1 MLTEIQGYVPESRFC
16 LVSVDVKKQ
25 NKCRQNT
32 KHFPETSF
40 SLVSADVFR
49 PTCRGDGNTKF
60 RSGNKG
66 FSALFYISGSF
77 STRYSSSF
85 FFITGQVNML

>member
-16 LVSVDVKKQ
+16 LVSVDVKNK
-25 NKCRQNT
+25 NKCKQNT
-32 KHFPETSF
+32 KNFPETSF

-60 RSGNKG
+60 RSAKSWYYR
-66 FSALFYISGSF
+66 FS
-77 STRYSSSF
+77 
-85 FFITGQVNML
+85 QNVNVTET